1 MEPTSPKS
9 RDLNADKPYA
19 LHSYVRTNTG
29 EGGEFLVDVDALET
43 DSADER
49 QLVIEASSYEIKE
62 RYVLFRLDVGRVV
75 FTRYEDDGPQ
85 RER

>member
-1 MEPTSPKS
+1 M
-9 RDLNADKPYA
+9 
-19 LHSYVRTNTG
+19 
-29 EGGEFLVDVDALET
+29 ET

-49 QLVIEASSYEIKE
+49 QLVIEASSYEIEE